1 MKKMLK
7 RILPLSLFVLT
18 AAFCC
23 AAALDI
29 TGMKYLGTHC
39 KAGRFD
45 LPEGSTESLVFAEM
59 GDGVK
64 LVGTGH
70 GFSSSGTYVID
81 ESKKTV
87 TMTFNENGSGVLV
100 GKYDDDDCASLAVE
114 GKVRK
119 GIIKVTLTGIF
130 VRQTL

>member
-7 RILPLSLFVLT
+7 KMLPVSFFML
-18 AAFCC
+18 AAVVCC
-23 AAALDI
+23 AALDI
-29 TGMKYLGTHC
+29 TGMKYKGTHC

-45 LPEGSTESLVFAEM
+45 LPEGSTESLVFAET

-70 GFSSSGTYVID
+70 GFSSSGSYVVD
-81 ESKKTV
+81 EAKKTV

-100 GKYDDDDCASLAVE
+100 GSYDDDDCGSMAVE

-130 VRQTL
+130 VRQTI

>member
-1 MKKMLK
+1 MK
-7 RILPLSLFVLT
+7 RIAKRLIPAALVLF
-18 AAFCC
+18 AAAMCF

-29 TGMKYLGTHC
+29 TGMKYLGTNC
-39 KAGRFD
+39 KAGPID

-59 GDGVK
+59 GNGVRM
-64 LVGTGH
+64 VGTGH

-81 ESKKTV
+81 EKNKTV

-100 GKYDDDDCASLAVE
+100 GTNDDEDCAKLAVE

-119 GIIKVTLTGIF
+119 GIIKVTLTGLFI
-130 VRQTL
+130 RQTI